1 MNWRVAVKVM
11 VLLGLMS
18 AASWSLVAP
27 KKSSP
32 YASAIDLVSVKKAWA
47 ACGTKCTGPHGV
59 CVAGPLNAECFTG
72 GGHCITTDCQ

>member
-1 MNWRVAVKVM
+1 MNWRVAVKVV
-11 VLLGLMS
+11 VLLALMC
-18 AASWSLVAP
+18 AATWSVVTP

-32 YASAIDLVSVKKAWA
+32 YASALNVVSVQKAWA

-59 CVAGPLNAECFTG
+59 CTSGPLNAQCFTG